1 MKLRILAIA
10 LLSLLAPIA
19 AVSQH
24 QPLRPKGEIKVEDP
38 GDRILAEKLLPDENK
53 LLLVRRNHIQV
64 WNSATTTLVASRP
77 LEVPDMTEDGARII
91 SPSGRFMFV
100 FGNYK
105 SGAKQ
110 DKIKRPASV
119 WNLETGKQIAAFDQ
133 KRIRHVRWSPNG
145 RTLVIANEEI
155 EKIPRLQQPARMEIS
170 FWDGESFQHLNT
182 LHVQNLNWSYLTEDG
197 RKFFYTTAKV
207 KNFVLVKFLRFSG
220 GPINVWDI
228 QSGKVEQTI
237 AANPGDPEQEIRSI
251 SVSPDERFLT
261 FVTQPQKSEDTER
274 TLVVWSIDK
283 TGPIYELRRRYE
295 IKPTPKISEWSAS
308 FSPDGK
314 YLALITA
321 KGAYGPY
328 GKGIFVQIYSSDTG
342 TKRAEFSERNAP
354 SNWFNDNQVLLFKY
368 GKMMKAVE
376 FATGKT
382 LYEDK
387 IVYEAYQ
394 ETTTSEVKSMS
405 FPGTHDIETF
415 YGPWVVLDETKIVP
429 HRNDRMFLTYSKEY
443 VKVYDA
449 QTGAVL
455 QILVEPPIDT
465 SKPQEPGKKPRLKRG
480 PLVSKAAWSND
491 GNAVYVVSA
500 DKKTVSFWSVD

>member
-1 MKLRILAIA
+1 MKLRILSIA
-10 LLSLLAPIA
+10 LLSLLVPIA

-24 QPLRPKGEIKVEDP
+24 QHLRLKGQIKVEDP
-38 GDRILAEKLLPDENK
+38 DDRILAEKLLPGENK
-53 LLLVRRNHIQV
+53 LLLVRRNRIQV
-64 WNSATTTLVASRP
+64 WDAVTTTLVASRP
-77 LEVPDMTEDGARII
+77 IDLPDLNEADTRII

-100 FGNYK
+100 SGKNK
-105 SGAKQ
+105 SGDQ
-110 DKIKRPASV
+110 NKRPAAV

-133 KRIRHVRWSPNG
+133 KRIRYVRWSTNG

-155 EKIPRLQQPARMEIS
+155 EKTPRLQPARMEIS
-170 FWDGESFQHLNT
+170 FRDGESFQHLNT
-182 LHVQNLNWSYLTEDG
+182 LHLENLNWSYLTDDG
-197 RKFFYTTAKV
+197 RKLFYTTAKV
-207 KNFVLVKFLRFSG
+207 KNILLVKFLHFSG

-237 AANPGDPEQEIRSI
+237 AANPSDPEQGLRLI

-261 FVTQPQKSEDTER
+261 FVTQPQKSKDTER

-283 TGPIYELRRRYE
+283 TGPVYELSRRYE
-295 IKPTPKISEWSAS
+295 IKPTPKISELSAS

-321 KGAYGPY
+321 KGWYRPY
-328 GKGIFVQIYSSDTG
+328 GKDIFLQIYSADAG
-342 TKRAEFSERNAP
+342 TKLAEFTKLHAP
-354 SNWFNDNQVLLFKY
+354 ANWFNGNQILLFKY
-368 GKMMKAVE
+368 GTTMKAVE

-387 IVYEAYQ
+387 IIYEAYQ
-394 ETTTSEVKSMS
+394 ETETRTYASMS
-405 FPGTHDIETF
+405 FPGLEDYETV
-415 YGPWVVLDETKIVP
+415 YGRWVVVDETKVVP
-429 HRNDRMFLTYSKEY
+429 HRHDRMFLTYSKEY

-449 QTGAVL
+449 QTGVVL
-455 QILVEPPIDT
+455 QTLVEPPIDT
-465 SKPQEPGKKPRLKRG
+465 SKPQDPGKKPRLKRG
-480 PLVSKAAWSND
+480 PLVSKADWCND